1 MQKYPKNYRSFI
13 NWLYKKAIRRERE
26 SGSFRIMRGYDKKGK
41 LDSVAFVL
49 IETEYKHK
57 PKVET
62 ISFYNVSGCGSN
74 LKYGRVESDM
84 YEKEFIALAFA
95 DYDGITLPDKST
107 KIPDGEHVRVRD
119 LTFGATFIDDS
130 GVYDYLGVEEK
141 GGKTYYIVENVKT
154 GDRFALRTSAFCD
167 CTVNIANFYDDLVNY
182 DKPERKIHYI
192 ESRDEFTDV
201 VDKINNRW
209 C

>member
-13 NWLYKKAIRRERE
+13 NWMYKKAIRRERE
-26 SGSFRIMRGYDKKGK
+26 NCSFRIMRGYDKKGT

-49 IETEYKHK
+49 IETEYKYK
-57 PKVET
+57 PKAET
-62 ISFYNVSGCGSN
+62 ISFYNISGSN
-74 LKYGRVESDM
+74 LKYDHVESDM

-107 KIPDGEHVRVRD
+107 KIPDGKHVRVRD

-130 GVYDYLGVEEK
+130 GVYDYLGVEEQ

-154 GDRFALRTSAFCD
+154 GDRFALRTNAFCD
-167 CTVNIANFYDDLVNY
+167 CTVDIANFYDDLVNY
-182 DKPERKIHYI
+182 DKPERKIRYI
-192 ESRDEFTDV
+192 ESRDEFTEII
-201 VDKINNRW
+201 DKINNRW